1 MQYAIYAPKHL
12 GNTIKLPA
20 SKSISN
26 RALILHALSGGHSL
40 PQNLSDCDDTEVI
53 VRALRDWPDVIDIK
67 AAGTAMRF
75 LTAYLSV
82 TPGSSHTLT
91 GTERM
96 KHRPIKVLVDAL
108 SYLGAEIKY
117 LGEEG
122 FPPLRVTGHALEGGT
137 IEIPGDVSSQYISA
151 LLMIGPALKNGLEL
165 KLTGNI
171 ISRPYIDLTM
181 HTMHDYGL
189 AE

>member
-91 GTERM
+91 GT
-96 KHRPIKVLVDAL
+96 
-108 SYLGAEIKY
+108 
-117 LGEEG
+117 
-122 FPPLRVTGHALEGGT
+122 
-137 IEIPGDVSSQYISA
+137 
-151 LLMIGPALKNGLEL
+151 
-165 KLTGNI
+165 
-171 ISRPYIDLTM
+171 
-181 HTMHDYGL
+181 
-189 AE
+189 

>member
-1 MQYAIYAPKHL
+1 MQYALYAPKHL
-12 GNTIKLPA
+12 GNTIQLPA

-75 LTAYLSV
+75 MTAYLSV
-82 TPGSSHTLT
+82 TPGRSHTLT
-91 GTERM
+91 GTDRM
-96 KHRPIKVLVDAL
+96 KHRPINVLVDAL

-117 LGEEG
+117 LG
-122 FPPLRVTGHALEGGT
+122 
-137 IEIPGDVSSQYISA
+137 
-151 LLMIGPALKNGLEL
+151 
-165 KLTGNI
+165 
-171 ISRPYIDLTM
+171 
-181 HTMHDYGL
+181 
-189 AE
+189 